1 MNPPEELNP
10 NEAATQLPGMPAPT
24 LPVADGSAVRRHVR
38 FMLGRHRRGFLIV
51 IGLNSVA
58 ALAAVVG
65 PQVLGHMVEGVQTGT
80 TLSKVNQAA
89 AVFFVALVV
98 QVVFTRAARMRA
110 AILGEWILADLRERF
125 IARVIELPPGVVE
138 RAGTGDLVTRTT
150 TDIDRLSWAVRLA
163 VPEITIALV
172 TALLVLGA
180 LALTAP
186 PLALAWLLAVPPIL
200 VATRW
205 YYRRAPQAYKR
216 EMAGYSRVNSS
227 LAETVDAGRT
237 VEAYQL
243 GPARIARTDHAIA
256 RWISWER
263 YTLYLRSVWFPSVE
277 CAYVLPLAGTLAL
290 GGLMYIDGTVSLAQV
305 TAALLY
311 TQMLIDPVD
320 SVLMWY
326 DELQV
331 GQASLARLLGVHE
344 VPDPEVVETADP
356 ANAEL
361 AARDVRFGYRE
372 GRDVLH
378 GVSLDVSPGARI
390 AIVGPSGAGKS
401 TLGRLLAGLHRPG
414 SGSVE
419 MGGVELA
426 DLPPERVRQHVA
438 LVTQEHHVFV
448 GTLRDNLRLARPEAD
463 DAALWDALGAVD
475 AADWAQGLPQALDTV
490 VGAGGHRLSPPQAQ
504 QLALARLVLADP
516 HTLVLDEATS
526 LLDPRSARH
535 LERSLAAVL
544 DGRTVIAI
552 AHRLSTAHDAQQVVV
567 VDDGRIAEAGSHDDL
582 VAADGAYAAL
592 WRSWQDDGTGP
603 APETPQEP
611 ARR

>member
-516 HTLVLDEATS
+516 HTLVLD
-526 LLDPRSARH
+526 
-535 LERSLAAVL
+535 
-544 DGRTVIAI
+544 GRTVIAI